1 MNFEFNLKL
10 TTTQR
15 NMLSVAV
22 QRQDRCIELS
32 PGLRGSAAR
41 VFAAK
46 LIDAGLAREMRTKD
60 GMPAWRHNKDTG
72 RYYSLKLT
80 ASGIKIAS
88 EEALSIDSP
97 SCVHSKPASLSPRE
111 SSKLSQVMLMLSQES
126 GVTVQGISEA
136 MGWLAHTT
144 RATLTGLRKR
154 GVHIIRLTRE
164 GERSSSYRIEPS
176 PETRQAA

>member
-1 MNFEFNLKL
+1 
-10 TTTQR
+10 
-15 NMLSVAV
+15 
-22 QRQDRCIELS
+22 
-32 PGLRGSAAR
+32 
-41 VFAAK
+41 
-46 LIDAGLAREMRTKD
+46 
-60 GMPAWRHNKDTG
+60 
-72 RYYSLKLT
+72 
-80 ASGIKIAS
+80 
-88 EEALSIDSP
+88 
-97 SCVHSKPASLSPRE
+97 
-111 SSKLSQVMLMLSQES
+111 MLSQES

>member
-1 MNFEFNLKL
+1 MNPKL
-10 TTTQR
+10 TATQR
-15 NMLSVAV
+15 NMLAVAA
-22 QRQDRCIELS
+22 QRKDRCIELS
-32 PGLRGSAAR
+32 PDLRGNAAR

-60 GMPAWRHNKDTG
+60 GLPVWRRDQDTS
-72 RYYSLKLT
+72 REYSLKLT
-80 ASGIKIAS
+80 ALGIRIVA
-88 EEALSIDSP
+88 EEPRSVERPANNSP
-97 SCVHSKPASLSPRE
+97 RPASLSPRE
-111 SSKLSQVMLMLSQES
+111 SSKLSQVMLMLWQES

-136 MGWLAHTT
+136 MGWLPHTT

-164 GERSSSYRIEPS
+164 GERSSSYRIEVS

>member
-1 MNFEFNLKL
+1 MSFNFKC
-10 TTTQR
+10 TPTQR
-15 NMLSVAV
+15 NMLFVAV
-22 QRQDRCIELS
+22 QRQDRCIERS
-32 PGLRGSAAR
+32 PGLRGNATR

-60 GMPAWRHNKDTG
+60 GLPVWRRDQDTS
-72 RYYSLKLT
+72 REYSLKLT
-80 ASGIKIAS
+80 ASGIRIAS

-126 GVTVQGISEA
+126 GVTVQEISEA

-164 GERSSSYRIEPS
+164 GERSSSYRIALS